1 MSWTALVAQMI
12 EDLNPKLKGEL
23 VQEGG
28 VEALEDWVRMSARWM
43 ADTYHNLSAGSPMQA
58 AAAREVVIA
67 QMREEI
73 TSAGVP
79 IPEEEEE
86 SIPAEWISELL

>member
-1 MSWTALVAQMI
+1 
-12 EDLNPKLKGEL
+12 
-23 VQEGG
+23 
-28 VEALEDWVRMSARWM
+28 
-43 ADTYHNLSAGSPMQA
+43 MQA
-58 AAAREVVIA
+58 AAAREV
-67 QMREEI
+67 EI